1 MFYSGIILFF
11 GVHLVPLNKNLKTI
25 VRTRLGEGT
34 YLGLFSFFSL
44 TGILLI
50 IIGYESSQNF
60 LYSIHGKAF
69 QYSKYFMVLSITLL
83 IAANLPTYI
92 KKYSKH
98 PMSLGIALWST
109 LHLLTNSDL
118 ISVILFSSFLIYTVI
133 SVLVSEMRN
142 VETNGAIPR
151 IIFDIMAVILG
162 TFLTILAYNFHYYL
176 SGVNLV

>member
-133 SVLVSEMRN
+133 SVLASEKKN
-142 VETNGAIPR
+142 LETNEPIPR
-151 IIFDIMAVILG
+151 IIFDILAVVLG
-162 TFLTILAYNFHYYL
+162 TSLTILAFNFHYYL
-176 SGVNLV
+176 SGVSLV